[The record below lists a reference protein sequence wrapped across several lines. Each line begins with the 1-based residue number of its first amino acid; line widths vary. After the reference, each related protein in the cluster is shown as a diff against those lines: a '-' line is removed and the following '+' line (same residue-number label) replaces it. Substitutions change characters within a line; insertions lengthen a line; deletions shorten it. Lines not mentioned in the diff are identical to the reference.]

1 MCTIAIIDFNKFIL
15 GKTNCT
21 NIILRD
27 KWFEESSIINYNL
40 NSQKLYLITK
50 NCINKRSKL
59 TICSLNN
66 NSIINKQKFNLKDI
80 YFDMN
85 IFEYKNKVYSGSKK
99 IVIFEKSKDFNL
111 KIENILDNKD
121 CFNIN
126 LKNVLNLWDYEIIEE
141 DKLFIVYGDN
151 IRPITSCIYNRLN
164 NSVKYIKGTVAPVS
178 LHSKELVFIE

>member
-1 MCTIAIIDFNKFIL
+1 
-15 GKTNCT
+15 
-21 NIILRD
+21 
-27 KWFEESSIINYNL
+27 
-40 NSQKLYLITK
+40 
-50 NCINKRSKL
+50 
-59 TICSLNN
+59 
-66 NSIINKQKFNLKDI
+66 
-80 YFDMN
+80 MN